1 MDQLASVLWIVS
13 KVPFLMISGIR
24 PNLLLAHKSSL
35 YVDYVR
41 YVWSMIIH
49 RLSMESVWL
58 VDQVFPCRVYIDLN
72 RRDSRI

>member
-1 MDQLASVLWIVS
+1 MDQLAGVLWIVS
-13 KVPFLMISGIR
+13 KAPFLRISGIH
-24 PNLLLAHKSSL
+24 PNLLLAHKRLL

-58 VDQVFPCRVYIDLN
+58 VDQVFPCRMYIDSN